1 MVFYATAMIVAD
13 VAHQLSLLIYL
24 VVPAF
29 YFVVVTVLRDRPST
43 ASEADNFS

>member
-1 MVFYATAMIVAD
+1 
-13 VAHQLSLLIYL
+13 
-24 VVPAF
+24 VPAF